1 MFSSAE
7 EDRAARAEL
16 RSASYNIR
24 AIQRA
29 QPLLFAREQEA
40 MYGGMQIRE
49 GSGKLTGSQGLSERS
64 RRRLSC
70 ALRVKFPKYAP
81 QLLESDQVKE
91 EKGGEK
97 MDCCE
102 SERSDV
108 SHK

>member
-1 MFSSAE
+1 
-7 EDRAARAEL
+7 
-16 RSASYNIR
+16 
-24 AIQRA
+24 
-29 QPLLFAREQEA
+29 

-49 GSGKLTGSQGLSERS
+49 GSGKLTGSNGLSERS

-81 QLLESDQVKE
+81 QLLDAEDKAKE
-91 EKGGEK
+91 EEEERGEK
-97 MDCCE
+97 MDLGE